1 MPPRTRTPVE
11 MSPFG
16 SWGLPAALL
25 ALLCCPGSSEKAP
38 SKQEAVK
45 LGDSY
50 KINCTSDCPN
60 PLIKGLETLLDKK
73 VLQEQAQWTEYLV
86 SNISQDSVLYCYS
99 TCSGKQTKKA
109 VIVNV
114 FHPPEQVL
122 LRLQPARVTV
132 GSSFTITCSVTAAI
146 PLERLT
152 LTLLHGEKPLHVQ
165 TFENGTDTPATAT
178 HNAIAHKKDGHH
190 NFSCRADLDLHAL
203 GRGVI
208 SNVSEVQVLQV
219 YAVAPETDRDLQ
231 GARSLEDPKTNLP
244 DPTYMSGT
252 STTTAAA
259 SGAPQGSS
267 PALAEGLW
275 QAAGLLGIFLFVM

>member
-219 YAVAPETDRDLQ
+219 YEPMQDNQMVIIITVV
-231 GARSLEDPKTNLP
+231 SV
-244 DPTYMSGT
+244 
-252 STTTAAA
+252 
-259 SGAPQGSS
+259 
-267 PALAEGLW
+267 
-275 QAAGLLGIFLFVM
+275 LLFLFVTSVLLCFIFGQQWHQRRIGTYRVQEAWRTLRRTYRTQPT

>member
-1 MPPRTRTPVE
+1 M
-11 MSPFG
+11 
-16 SWGLPAALL
+16 
-25 ALLCCPGSSEKAP
+25 
-38 SKQEAVK
+38 
-45 LGDSY
+45 
-50 KINCTSDCPN
+50 
-60 PLIKGLETLLDKK
+60 
-73 VLQEQAQWTEYLV
+73 
-86 SNISQDSVLYCYS
+86 
-99 TCSGKQTKKA
+99 
-109 VIVNV
+109 
-114 FHPPEQVL
+114 L

-219 YAVAPETDRDLQ
+219 YGEEEPHPYPHPPPPRTDGGKERAL
-231 GARSLEDPKTNLP
+231 AFSSLEEMKSLAHSLP
-244 DPTYMSGT
+244 AQGVGILGPHTQSRGLPLMLPLPWSFLQVT
-252 STTTAAA
+252 SFRVP
-259 SGAPQGSS
+259 S
-267 PALAEGLW
+267 LDLDD
-275 QAAGLLGIFLFVM
+275 LFGN